1 MDIVKR
7 QVNGIEYE
15 AIISDS
21 VLAGLHQLQNDDLCD
36 GYNMLMVKIIRFL
49 TDDYEK
55 SNAQEI
61 LTCIASLSAYSDI
74 IRLLTDTKE

>member
-1 MDIVKR
+1 MDVIKR
-7 QVNGIEYE
+7 KVNGRECE

-21 VLAGLHQLQNDDLCD
+21 VVEGLHQLQNDDLCD
-36 GYNMLMVKIIRFL
+36 GYNHLMVRIIRFL

-61 LTCIASLSAYSDI
+61 LTCIADLSVYSDI